1 MRKVVNFLRKTV
13 NLANKIYVD
22 SFGDELEYWEL
33 IDEGKARETLYN
45 EDLEHSFSPSVK
57 FYGIVDYTIISP
69 PLSKFGIDDPDEAFV
84 YVNYEDCIKILGH
97 PPVIGSIIS
106 EQNGD
111 QWRIINTSL
120 IKHKL
125 WGKYKLQLMCERFIV
140 SEKSGKNES

>member
-1 MRKVVNFLRKTV
+1 MRKAVEFLRKTV
-13 NLANKIYVD
+13 NFANKIYVD

-33 IDEGKARETLYN
+33 IDEGKARATLYN

-57 FYGIVDYTIISP
+57 FYGIVDYTITTRRVLSP
-69 PLSKFGIDDPDEAFV
+69 PGVEFLDQAFI
-84 YVNYEDCIKILGH
+84 YLNYEDCLKILDH

-111 QWRIINTSL
+111 QWRIINRSL

-125 WGKYKLQLMCERFIV
+125 WGKYKLQLMCERFSV
-140 SEKSGKNES
+140 SAGQRFSF